1 MNGLVFDIH
10 RATTH
15 DGPGLRTTVFFKGCP
30 LRCEWCHN
38 PEGLSMTPEVQ
49 WLSRRC
55 IACKTCVATCPARAV
70 VYDERG
76 VFVDSARCELSLQ
89 CVRDCPANALTLLGK
104 RYTAE
109 ELVREAL
116 KDEMFFGE
124 FKGGVTASGG
134 EPLLQYEFVAEFFRL
149 LKEKGVNTALD
160 TSGCVPPEA
169 MEAVLPYTDVVLY
182 DLKFIDPDLHRLHTG
197 ADNALILSNFERL
210 LLSMETEET
219 EHDATSLQQ
228 QPDKPTETNRNQQK
242 PTETN
247 KNQPKTILWVR
258 TPLIPGAT
266 ATVEN
271 IYAIGE
277 YLKRACVNSN
287 ADVNV
292 VERWELCTFNNV
304 SRDKYQRMRLD
315 WRYAAEQLMSQSEI
329 DELTIV
335 ARGFLGNKVVVSG
348 LTAKEKA

>member
-1 MNGLVFDIH
+1 
-10 RATTH
+10 
-15 DGPGLRTTVFFKGCP
+15 
-30 LRCEWCHN
+30 
-38 PEGLSMTPEVQ
+38 MTPEVQ

-210 LLSMETEET
+210 IAETKR
-219 EHDATSLQQ
+219 
-228 QPDKPTETNRNQQK
+228 KPTDKTSE
-242 PTETN
+242 N
-247 KNQPKTILWVR
+247 KIKQNKTKLWVR
-258 TPLIPGAT
+258 TPLIPGST

-271 IYAIGE
+271 IVAIGE
-277 YLKRACVNSN
+277 YINRCAVGS
-287 ADVNV
+287 ADV

-315 WRYAAEQLMSQSEI
+315 WQYASQSLMFQSEVEKFAAI
-329 DELTIV
+329 
-335 ARGFLGNKVVVSG
+335 AREYLHDKVCVSG
-348 LTAKEKA
+348 LTAK